1 VGEKGS
7 SWILPSTFSSD
18 SLTGLTNSL
27 MAFWRASQLAL
38 SALTKIRPV

>member
-27 MAFWRASQLAL
+27 NGLLAGLELAL